1 MRYATLTINGVEI
14 PHEEQGGLYFEADY
28 NSGKGNEIGSMKF
41 RIYNL
46 SQEVKVGSVI
56 SYDFG
61 RENFGGRFGTF
72 TVKRRNTFLQGADS
86 VQELYCS
93 ERAVES
99 SNIVS
104 VSLKGGIKSSQAIRE
119 ICRQAGLQP
128 VQIELKEDKEYPT
141 SYSCYGKAIDE
152 LKKIADNCSSKIKI
166 ENKEVYFYV
175 EQPSQKSLVVL
186 SFDSGLITNPT
197 ASEKLV
203 LDSDSESMAQN
214 GEVQAG
220 YNTNDALKS
229 QATNEFDYSVE
240 CLSIHTLKKG
250 VMVSIKGSKTF
261 NGLARIHSLTMNN
274 ADKWVMKLNLKKL

>member
-14 PHEEQGGLYFEADY
+14 PHEEQGGLYFESDY

-141 SYSCYGKAIDE
+141 SYSCFGKAIDE

-229 QATNEFDYSVE
+229 QATNEFDYSVD

-250 VMVSIKGSKTF
+250 VMVSIKDSKTF
-261 NGLARIHSLTMNN
+261 NGLARIHSLTMSN

>member
-14 PHEEQGGLYFEADY
+14 PHEEQGGLYFETDY

-46 SQEVKVGSVI
+46 SQEVKVGSTI

-61 RENFGGRFGTF
+61 RDNYGGRFGTF
-72 TVKRRNTFLQGADS
+72 TVKKRNVYLQGSDS

-93 ERAVES
+93 ERAIES
-99 SNIVS
+99 SNVVS
-104 VSLKGGIKSSQAIRE
+104 VSLKGQIKSSQAIRE
-119 ICRQAGLQP
+119 ICSKAKLQA
-128 VQIELKEDKEYPT
+128 VQIELKEDKEYPN
-141 SYSCYGKAIDE
+141 SFSCFGKAIDE
-152 LKKIADNCSSKIKI
+152 LKKIADNCSSKLKI
-166 ENKEVYFYV
+166 ENKEVYFYI
-175 EQPSQKSLVVL
+175 EQPTQKSMIEL

-203 LDSDSESMAQN
+203 LDSDSENMAQN

-220 YNTNDALKS
+220 YNTDDALKS
-229 QATNEFDYSVE
+229 QSTNEFDYSVE

-250 VMVSIKGSKTF
+250 SMVSIKGSKTF

-274 ADKWVMKLNLKKL
+274 SEKWTMKLNLKKL

>member
-1 MRYATLTINGVEI
+1 MRYASLNINGVEI

-46 SQEVKVGSVI
+46 SQDVKVGSVI

-61 RENFGGRFGTF
+61 RDNTVGRFGTF
-72 TVKRRNTFLQGADS
+72 TVKRRNVYLQGADT
-86 VQELYCS
+86 VQELFCS

-99 SNIVS
+99 SNVVS
-104 VSLKGGIKSSQAIRE
+104 VSLKGQIKSSQAIRE

-128 VQIELKEDKEYPT
+128 IQIELKEDKEYPT
-141 SYSCYGKAIDE
+141 SFSCFGKAVDE
-152 LKKIADNCSSKIKI
+152 LKKIADNCSSKLKI
-166 ENKEVYFYV
+166 ENKEVYFYI

-186 SFDSGLITNPT
+186 SFESGLITNPI

-203 LDSDSESMAQN
+203 LDSESEDMAQN
-214 GEVQAG
+214 GEVQAN
-220 YNTNDALKS
+220 YNTDDALKS
-229 QATNEFDYSVE
+229 QSTNEFDYTVE
-240 CLSIHTLKKG
+240 CLSIHMLKKG
-250 VMVSIKGSKTF
+250 VMVAIKGSKTF

-274 ADKWVMKLNLKKL
+274 SQKWKMKLNLKKL